1 MYIKKFKQI
10 KAQLDINYLTD
21 DLFILSTVILAFIG
35 WITIIISSVVASINA
50 AHFPYHSWW
59 IAVYQFLIIFCVI
72 GIILSNSGNTY
83 RIALVGN
90 LAILVSCELIICNT
104 LLYNS
109 EPSQPIIASGY
120 IFISII
126 NNIWVLYYGTT
137 NDSIFH
143 LWTNSYILSEPPK
156 NNQNQFISKPV
167 LDKNIIMNDENF
179 DESYSNDN
187 QASTYVSHSLPP
199 LSSMDNTENSVT
211 MSNEYPHKAK
221 AIYTYNASPDDPRE
235 ISFIKGEILE
245 IGDISGKWWQ
255 ARKNDGIIGIV
266 PSNYLQLLISD

>member
-1 MYIKKFKQI
+1 MYMKKLKQI

-21 DLFILSTVILAFIG
+21 DLFISSTVILALLG
-35 WITIIISSVVASINA
+35 WITIIISSIIATINA
-50 AHFPYHSWW
+50 VNFPYHSWW
-59 IAVYQFLIIFCVI
+59 IAVYQFFIIVCLIAV
-72 GIILSNSGNTY
+72 ILSNSGNTY
-83 RIALVGN
+83 RMALIGN
-90 LAILVSCELIICNT
+90 LAVLVSCELIICNT

-126 NNIWVLYYGTT
+126 NSIWILYYGTT
-137 NDSIFH
+137 NDSVFH
-143 LWTNSYILSEPPK
+143 SWTNSYILSESSK
-156 NNQNQFISKPV
+156 NTQNQYISKSA
-167 LDKNIIMNDENF
+167 LNKNIAVNNENF

-187 QASTYVSHSLPP
+187 QVSTYISQSLPP
-199 LSSMDNTENSVT
+199 LSTLDNTENSAIT
-211 MSNEYPHKAK
+211 SNEYPHKAK

-235 ISFIKGEILE
+235 ISFTKGEVLE

-266 PSNYLQLLISD
+266 PSNYLQLLIDD